1 MQQIADWL
9 KQLGMSEHAQRF
21 TEIISM
27 SRLRRLSDQ
36 DLPDIGVPPR
46 ASAKDARG
54 HQLAYQ
60 RGPATPEPAARVE
73 PKTQDTAERRQLT
86 VMSTDLVGSRAL
98 DEARSRRPKS
108 ENDHEVL

>member
-1 MQQIADWL
+1 MLAAI
-9 KQLGMSEHAQRF
+9 SELYR
-21 TEIISM
+21 
-27 SRLRRLSDQ
+27 
-36 DLPDIGVPPR
+36 
-46 ASAKDARG
+46 
-54 HQLAYQ
+54 
-60 RGPATPEPAARVE
+60 RGPATPEPAARME